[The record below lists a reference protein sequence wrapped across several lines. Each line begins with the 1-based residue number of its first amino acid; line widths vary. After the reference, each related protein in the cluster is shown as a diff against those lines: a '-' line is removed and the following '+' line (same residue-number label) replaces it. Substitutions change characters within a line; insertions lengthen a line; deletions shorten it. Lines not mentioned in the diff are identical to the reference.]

1 MRMTAGASSGQSP
14 GQSAG
19 QSAGQPRCALT
30 IAGSDSS
37 GGAGIQADLRTFAA
51 LQVHGCSAIT
61 AVTAQNTQG
70 VRSVFALP
78 PALVAEQIDA
88 VLDDMPVAVIKIGM
102 LANAGIIEVVAREL
116 AKTAVPVVLDP
127 VMIAKGGSALLEP
140 DAVTALASLLL
151 PRATLITPNL
161 PEAER
166 LVGFPVRTIDEQEQA
181 AKALCA
187 AGAHAALVKGG
198 HSFGDPVDVLHVGH
212 ETFHLKA
219 TRQRTRN
226 THGTGCTLAS
236 AIAAR
241 LARGRTLLQA
251 VQDAHT
257 YVQEAIRQ
265 APDIGRGNGPIHQM
279 HLWYRAG

>member
-1 MRMTAGASSGQSP
+1 MTTGAPSEGLKS
-14 GQSAG
+14 
-19 QSAGQPRCALT
+19 ALT

-70 VRSVFALP
+70 VRRVFALP
-78 PALVAEQIDA
+78 PELVAEQIDA
-88 VLDDMPVAVIKIGM
+88 VLDDIPVAAIKIGM
-102 LANAGIIEVVAREL
+102 LANAGIIAAVAREL
-116 AKTAVPVVLDP
+116 AKCAVPVVLDP
-127 VMIAKGGSALLEP
+127 VMIAKSGDALLEP
-140 DAVTALASLLL
+140 DAIAALKQLLI
-151 PRATLITPNL
+151 PRATLVTPNL

-166 LVGFPVRTIDEQEQA
+166 LVGFPVRTVDEQEQA

-187 AGAHAALVKGG
+187 LGAHGALVKGG
-198 HSFGDPVDVLHVGH
+198 HAYGDPVDVLHVGH
-212 ETFHLKA
+212 ETFQLKA

-226 THGTGCTLAS
+226 THGTGCTFAS

-241 LARGRTLLQA
+241 IARGRTLTQA

-265 APDIGRGNGPIHQM
+265 APDIGRGNGPLHHM

>member
-1 MRMTAGASSGQSP
+1 MRMSRASP
-14 GQSAG
+14 SATLE
-19 QSAGQPRCALT
+19 SVLT

-70 VRSVFALP
+70 VRSVLALP
-78 PALVAEQIDA
+78 PSLVAEQIDA
-88 VLDDMPVAVIKIGM
+88 VLDDIRVAAIKLGM
-102 LANAGIIEVVAREL
+102 LANAAIVVAVAKEL

-127 VMIAKGGSALLEP
+127 VMVAKGGSALLEE
-140 DAVTALASLLL
+140 DAVAALKAQLL
-151 PRATLITPNL
+151 PRATLVTPNL

-166 LVGFPVRTIDEQEQA
+166 LVGFPVRTVAEQEQA

-187 AGAHAALVKGG
+187 AGAGACLVKGG
-198 HSFGDPVDVLHVGH
+198 HAYGDPVDVLCDGK
-212 ETFHLKA
+212 ETLHYKA
-219 TRQRTRN
+219 TRMRTRN

-241 LARGRTLLQA
+241 MARGRTLVQA

>member
-1 MRMTAGASSGQSP
+1 MRMTAASP
-14 GQSAG
+14 AG
-19 QSAGQPRCALT
+19 TLACALT

-70 VRSVFALP
+70 VRSVLALP

-88 VLDDMPVAVIKIGM
+88 VLDDLPVAVIKIGM
-102 LANAGIIEVVAREL
+102 LANAAIVEAVAREL

-127 VMIAKGGSALLEP
+127 VMVAKGGSALLED
-140 DAVTALASLLL
+140 DAVLALKALLV
-151 PRATLITPNL
+151 PRATLVTPNL

-166 LVGFPVRTIDEQEQA
+166 LVGFPVKTLAEQEQA
-181 AKALCA
+181 AMALCA

-198 HSFGDPVDVLHVGH
+198 HAFGDPVDVLHVGH
-212 ETFHLKA
+212 ESFHYKA

-236 AIAAR
+236 AVAAR
-241 LARGRTLLQA
+241 LARGRTLVQA

-265 APDIGRGNGPIHQM
+265 APELGRGNGPIHQM

>member
-1 MRMTAGASSGQSP
+1 MSTAAPPEGLKS
-14 GQSAG
+14 
-19 QSAGQPRCALT
+19 ALT

-61 AVTAQNTQG
+61 AITAQNTQG
-70 VRSVFALP
+70 VRRVLP
-78 PALVAEQIDA
+78 VPADMVAAQIDA
-88 VLDDMPVAVIKIGM
+88 VLDDIPVAAIKIGM
-102 LANAGIIEVVAREL
+102 LANASIIVAVAREL
-116 AKTAVPVVLDP
+116 AKCAVPVVLDP
-127 VMIAKGGSALLEP
+127 VMVAKSGDALLEA
-140 DAVTALASLLL
+140 DAVAKLKDELL
-151 PRATLITPNL
+151 PKAALVTPNL

-166 LVGFPVRTIDEQEQA
+166 LVGFPVRTVEEQEQA

-187 AGAHAALVKGG
+187 LGAQAALVKGG
-198 HSFGDPVDVLHVGH
+198 HAFGDPVDVLVVGS
-212 ETFHLKA
+212 ETLHLKA

-226 THGTGCTLAS
+226 THGTGCTFAS

-241 LARGRTLLQA
+241 LARGRTLPPA

-265 APDIGRGNGPIHQM
+265 APDIGRGNGPLHHM

>member
-1 MRMTAGASSGQSP
+1 MSRASP
-14 GQSAG
+14 SATLE
-19 QSAGQPRCALT
+19 SVLT

-70 VRSVFALP
+70 VRSVLALP
-78 PALVAEQIDA
+78 PSLVAEQIDA
-88 VLDDMPVAVIKIGM
+88 VLDDIRVATIKIGM
-102 LANAGIIEVVAREL
+102 LANAAIVVAVAKEL

-127 VMIAKGGSALLEP
+127 VMVAKGGSALLEE
-140 DAVTALASLLL
+140 DAVAALKAQLL
-151 PRATLITPNL
+151 PRATLVTPNL

-166 LVGFPVRTIDEQEQA
+166 LVGFPVRTVAEQEQA

-187 AGAHAALVKGG
+187 AGAGACLVKGG
-198 HSFGDPVDVLHVGH
+198 HAYGDPVDVLCDGK
-212 ETFHLKA
+212 ETLHYKA
-219 TRQRTRN
+219 TRMRTRN

-241 LARGRTLLQA
+241 MARGRTLVQA

>member
-1 MRMTAGASSGQSP
+1 MRMTAASP
-14 GQSAG
+14 AG
-19 QSAGQPRCALT
+19 TLACALT

-70 VRSVFALP
+70 VRSVLALP

-88 VLDDMPVAVIKIGM
+88 VLDDLPVAVIKIGM
-102 LANAGIIEVVAREL
+102 LANAAIVEAVAREL

-127 VMIAKGGSALLEP
+127 VMVAKGGSALLED
-140 DAVTALASLLL
+140 DAVLALKALLV
-151 PRATLITPNL
+151 PRATLVTPNL

-166 LVGFPVRTIDEQEQA
+166 LVGFPVKTLAEQEQA
-181 AKALCA
+181 AMALCA

-198 HSFGDPVDVLHVGH
+198 HAFGDPVDVLHVGH
-212 ETFHLKA
+212 ETFHYKA

-236 AIAAR
+236 AVAAR
-241 LARGRTLLQA
+241 LARGRTLVQA

-265 APDIGRGNGPIHQM
+265 APELGRGNGPIHQM